1 MKDLQTTFAQRR
13 YNYRTYMV
21 MDGEGN
27 TIASHLELADM
38 LDLIRLLT
46 THNGVIAW
54 TVVPDYIEYD
64 GEQCHDDT
72 E

>member
-1 MKDLQTTFAQRR
+1 MH
-13 YNYRTYMV
+13 NYRTYMV

-27 TIASHLELADM
+27 TIASHLELVDM

-54 TVVPDYIEYD
+54 TIVPDYIEFD
-64 GEQCHDDT
+64 GERCNDDST
-72 E
+72 D